1 MHYLASVSKVTE
13 SRAFLVK
20 PLIGTSFDVFIDSS
34 GLHSSAPKSTGFVE
48 AFWSDGSVPDTHCD
62 APHSSVTSF
71 HFKAET
77 APHTAAILWLV
88 SLTHNDVVT
97 VLFLLLALAFA
108 PQPPRCKPQLAPLE
122 TGTSSGAS
130 DTAFWRKD
138 EAGDWRGTG
147 WLGWTWEG
155 DALKPVTMIV
165 RDRPKDL
172 PGLSDDDVYVQ
183 SIPNVTFAVRCVSG
197 LRAGKIQS
205 AGVVNH
211 NLQYSGPLDVSL
223 GKLRYQ
229 VRVEAKDPAAADA
242 KVILAH
248 AGRTQVLYSADGFAD
263 EPHFEVIW
271 AGDLDRDGKLDLVVN
286 LYRKYSWHP
295 YRLLLSTRAA
305 GSEIVGEAAIFET
318 GN

>member
-1 MHYLASVSKVTE
+1 MVIAHV
-13 SRAFLVK
+13 
-20 PLIGTSFDVFIDSS
+20 
-34 GLHSSAPKSTGFVE
+34 
-48 AFWSDGSVPDTHCD
+48 
-62 APHSSVTSF
+62 
-71 HFKAET
+71 
-77 APHTAAILWLV
+77 AILLLV
-88 SLTHNDVVT
+88 SLAHNDVVT
-97 VLFLLLALAFA
+97 VLFLLLALTFA

-130 DTAFWRKD
+130 DSAFWRKE

-147 WLGWTWEG
+147 WLGWTWDG
-155 DALKPVTMIV
+155 YALKPVTMMV

-248 AGRTQVLYSADGFAD
+248 AGRTQVLASVPAAPVNQSNGLGARGRS
-263 EPHFEVIW
+263 
-271 AGDLDRDGKLDLVVN
+271 GDLRNGQLKDSENGR
-286 LYRKYSWHP
+286 RR
-295 YRLLLSTRAA
+295 RLR
-305 GSEIVGEAAIFET
+305 GCEA
-318 GN
+318 

>member
-1 MHYLASVSKVTE
+1 MS
-13 SRAFLVK
+13 
-20 PLIGTSFDVFIDSS
+20 
-34 GLHSSAPKSTGFVE
+34 LHQG
-48 AFWSDGSVPDTHCD
+48 DTYDAAGD

-77 APHTAAILWLV
+77 APHTAAILLLV

-97 VLFLLLALAFA
+97 VLSLLLALTFA

-130 DTAFWRKD
+130 DSAFWRKE

-147 WLGWTWEG
+147 WLGWTWDG
-155 DALKPVTMIV
+155 DALKPVTMMV

-286 LYRKYSWHP
+286 LHRKYSWHP
-295 YRLLLSTRAA
+295 YRLLLSTRAT
-305 GSEIVGEAAIFET
+305 GSELVGEAAIFET